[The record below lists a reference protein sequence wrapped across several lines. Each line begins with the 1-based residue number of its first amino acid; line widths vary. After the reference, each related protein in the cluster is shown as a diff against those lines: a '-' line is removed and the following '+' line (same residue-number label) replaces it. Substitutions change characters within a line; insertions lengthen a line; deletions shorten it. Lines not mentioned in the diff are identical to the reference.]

1 MALQQPGYPY
11 QPAVGV
17 PQPYNPYNY
26 VLPTVNTQNT
36 QPIQQNQST
45 ISIVDVN
52 SKEEAFY
59 WPVTAGNSV
68 ICRSKDGNA
77 IYTKTAG
84 FSATDPYIFEEFYKK
99 EKEPAQNAAPETT
112 NSVDYQSEID
122 KLWGEINALKN
133 RQKSQ
138 NNKRREDGDTGN
150 VR

>member
-1 MALQQPGYPY
+1 MALQQSVYPY
-11 QPAVGV
+11 QPAVSV
-17 PQPYNPYNY
+17 PQTYNPYNY
-26 VLPTVNTQNT
+26 VPYTVNTQNT
-36 QPIQQNQST
+36 QPVQQNQST
-45 ISIVDVN
+45 VSIVDVN

-68 ICRSKDGNA
+68 ICRTKDGSA
-77 IYTKTAG
+77 IFTKTAG

-99 EKEPAQNAAPETT
+99 EPVKNEAPETT
-112 NSVDYQSEID
+112 NSIDYQSEID

-133 RQKSQ
+133 RQKPQ

>member
-1 MALQQPGYPY
+1 MALQQSVYPY
-11 QPAVGV
+11 QPAVSQ
-17 PQPYNPYNY
+17 QPYNPYSY
-26 VLPTVNTQNT
+26 ASYPVNIQNT

-45 ISIVDVN
+45 VSIVDVN

-68 ICRSKDGNA
+68 ICRSKDGSA

-99 EKEPAQNAAPETT
+99 EPVQNTAPETT
-112 NSVDYQSEID
+112 NSTDYQSEID

-133 RQKSQ
+133 RQKPQ

>member
-11 QPAVGV
+11 QPAIGSVV
-17 PQPYNPYNY
+17 PYNPYSY
-26 VLPTVNTQNT
+26 TPYTVNTQNT
-36 QPIQQNQST
+36 QPVQQNQST
-45 ISIVDVN
+45 VSIVDVN

-68 ICRSKDGNA
+68 ICRLKDGSA
-77 IYTKTAG
+77 IFTKTAG
-84 FSATDPYIFEEFYKK
+84 FSATDPYIFEEFYKN
-99 EKEPAQNAAPETT
+99 EPVQNEAPETT
-112 NSVDYQSEID
+112 NSIDYQSEID

-133 RQKSQ
+133 RQKPQ